1 MRIDGKIF
9 SGMCI
14 SAANSLD
21 NSKTLINNLNVFPVP
36 DGDTGIN
43 MSLTMGTSKALEGF
57 DGTISECSERIAD
70 LILRSARGNSGAILS
85 LFFRGLARALKGLDS
100 AGVADFA
107 NAFAAGT
114 NEAYRAVANPAEG
127 TILTIMRVC
136 SEKANEAVGK
146 GEFEGDIIVFF
157 AFLKKIAEE
166 TLAIT
171 PYMLPILKEAGV
183 VDAGGRGFVAVID
196 GMYEALK
203 GNPVERLGGDD
214 DADIESSDSADFG
227 EFDTGDIRFAY
238 CTECIVD
245 KKKEKTGEN
254 TANAFREFLLGIGD
268 SLVFIDAEKFIK
280 LHVHTNNPGSVLERA
295 IEYGSLSIVKVENM
309 RNQHSELAGGVKAE
323 SVREPYGFVAV
334 CLGSGI
340 ESVFRDLG
348 VNEIVSGGQTMNPC
362 TDDLYRAINNV
373 NSEVV
378 YVLVNNKN
386 IKMVAEQAADMI
398 KDKQVHVIPTAHFT
412 EGVAAMLAFDAD
424 MTPDENLEAMKSAAG
439 NVKTISTTKS
449 VRSTSIG
456 DMVIEEGETLGL
468 LGGKVSSVGK
478 SSAECIE
485 ALVDNIGGARFVSI
499 YVGEDAE
506 ESTVAAV
513 ESLISDR
520 VPGAEVMTVD
530 GGQPLFDFV
539 ISAE

>member
-1 MRIDGKIF
+1 MRIDGKTF

-85 LFFRGLARALKGLDS
+85 LFFRGLARSLKGLDS

-107 NAFAAGT
+107 NAFDAGT
-114 NEAYRAVANPAEG
+114 KEAYRAVANPAEG
-127 TILTIMRVC
+127 TMLTIMRVC
-136 SEKANEAVGK
+136 SEKATEAVGK
-146 GEFEGDIIVFF
+146 DEFEGDIIVFF
-157 AFLKKIAEE
+157 AFLKQIAEE

-171 PYMLPILKEAGV
+171 PHMLPILKEAGV
-183 VDAGGRGFVAVID
+183 VDAGGKGFVAVID

-214 DADIESSDSADFG
+214 DADPQASDSADFG
-227 EFDTGDIRFAY
+227 EFDTGDIRFVY

-245 KKKEKTGEN
+245 KKTDKIGEN
-254 TANAFREFLLGIGD
+254 TAEAFREFLLGIGD
-268 SLVFIDAEKFIK
+268 SLVFVDAEQFIK
-280 LHVHTNNPGSVLERA
+280 LHVHTNNPGLVLERA
-295 IEYGSLSIVKVENM
+295 IEYGSLSTVKVENM

-340 ESVFRDLG
+340 ESAFRDLG

-386 IKMVAEQAADMI
+386 IKMVAEQAAEMI

-424 MTPDENLEAMKSAAG
+424 STPDENLKAMKSAAG

-468 LGGKVSSVGK
+468 LGGKVASVGK
-478 SSAECIE
+478 SSTECIE

-499 YVGEDAE
+499 YIGEDAE
-506 ESTVAAV
+506 ESTAAAV
-513 ESLISDR
+513 ESLIFDR

>member
-1 MRIDGKIF
+1 MRINGKIF

-43 MSLTMGTSKALEGF
+43 MSLTMGTSKALDGF

-214 DADIESSDSADFG
+214 DADIQSSGSADFG

-245 KKKEKTGEN
+245 KKTEKFGEN
-254 TANAFREFLLGIGD
+254 TANNFREFLLGIGD

-280 LHVHTNNPGSVLERA
+280 LHVHTNNPGLVLERA
-295 IEYGSLSIVKVENM
+295 IEYGSLSTVKVENM

-340 ESVFRDLG
+340 ESAFRDLG

-386 IKMVAEQAADMI
+386 IKMVAEQAAEMI

-424 MTPDENLEAMKSAAG
+424 STPDENLKAMKSAAG

-468 LGGKVSSVGK
+468 LGGKVASVGK
-478 SSAECIE
+478 SSTECIE

-499 YVGEDAE
+499 YIGEDAE
-506 ESTVAAV
+506 ESTAAAV